1 MTWSPYT
8 MPMFRHWPRA
18 SEASANS
25 CALASAIASSCV
37 DIESSSSATSFYLR
51 DLSKSRRYI
60 SVDPTRIVTALPA
73 FALILMARVSCST
86 EDDDITAQM
95 AQRHEDAVK
104 RLHDSIAQVS
114 IGRGD
119 LKFPPVR
126 DHGVGSRATLASST
140 RMRNG

>member
-1 MTWSPYT
+1 
-8 MPMFRHWPRA
+8 
-18 SEASANS
+18 
-25 CALASAIASSCV
+25 
-37 DIESSSSATSFYLR
+37 
-51 DLSKSRRYI
+51 
-60 SVDPTRIVTALPA
+60 
-73 FALILMARVSCST
+73 MARVSCSA

-114 IGRGD
+114 IVRGD

-140 RMRNG
+140 TCGMVERNQDVATLANSN

>member
-1 MTWSPYT
+1 V
-8 MPMFRHWPRA
+8 
-18 SEASANS
+18 N
-25 CALASAIASSCV
+25 
-37 DIESSSSATSFYLR
+37 
-51 DLSKSRRYI
+51 
-60 SVDPTRIVTALPA
+60 PTRIVTALPA
-73 FALILMARVSCST
+73 FAVILMARVSCSA
-86 EDDDITAQM
+86 EDDDSTAQM

-140 RMRNG
+140 SMRNG